1 MAKLAR
7 LNRWRS
13 STLGSMFPAI
23 TFLGH
28 ATVLIEIDGV
38 RVLTDPVLHSRL
50 LFLDRVVRPISPANY
65 ADIDIVLISHLHHD
79 HCDIRSLALLRS
91 AVVIVPVGAGAYL
104 RRHARLPRIVELAEN
119 TTIERAG
126 LIITAVHA
134 DHDGKRVPF
143 GPSAPAIGFVI
154 TGSDTT
160 TYFAGD
166 TDVYPQM
173 ATLPMPEAKGLDMAL
188 LPVWGWGPNLGPGHM
203 DSTRAVDALELL
215 EPAAAMP
222 IHWGTLFPRG
232 MRRVLRSSN
241 GLLTRPP
248 QQFAEIAAER
258 TADIEVAVVQPGHP
272 WVSK

>member
-1 MAKLAR
+1 MVP
-7 LNRWRS
+7 S
-13 STLGSMFPAI
+13 I

-38 RVLTDPVLHSRL
+38 RVLTDPILYSRL
-50 LFLDRVVRPISPANY
+50 LFLDRVVSPINPAHY

-79 HCDIRSLALLRS
+79 HCDTRSLALLRS
-91 AVVIVPVGAGAYL
+91 AVVIVPVGSGAYL
-104 RRHARLPRIVELAEN
+104 RRNARLPRVVELAES

-126 LIITAVHA
+126 LVITAVHA
-134 DHDGKRVPF
+134 DHDGKRVPFGLPF

-154 TGSDTT
+154 TGSDGT

-173 ATLPMPEAKGLDMAL
+173 ATLPMPESKGLDMAL

-203 DSTRAVDALELL
+203 NPPRAVDALELL

-232 MRRVLRSSN
+232 LRRVLRSSN
-241 GLLTRPP
+241 ELLTEPP
-248 QQFAEIAAER
+248 QQFADAAADR
-258 TADIEVAVVQPGHP
+258 TAHIEVSVVQPGHT